1 MQRKIGHNQFES
13 GLKSAQKYSKKNKN
27 RKALSPPYVVF
38 CSIVKCF
45 RWTAAYDY
53 CLFESKKWNDCNQI
67 ALHL

>member
-1 MQRKIGHNQFES
+1 MQHKIAHNQIES

-27 RKALSPPYVVF
+27 RKTQSPPNVF
-38 CSIVKCF
+38 CFIEKCF